1 MPRIA
6 LSNKRDPNYPPQLS
20 AQCLRTIISH
30 APPANTT
37 VSERRQAISALQNL
51 FALTAKRIQSIWKQS
66 AQQSVQQS
74 VQRPRADMSI
84 QRPRADM
91 SIQDK
96 ESLMVGQMR
105 QFGLSARDIRAA
117 WGQTEFLSPSYASS
131 SASSS
136 NFPDATNALVTTNAF
151 DTVFATISNID
162 ATNAFFDTISNIEAT
177 NAFFD
182 TIFNT
187 DDADAAI
194 LDTDAA
200 ILDTDAAILDTD
212 TTYAAAFVATTA
224 AAEEVARAVM
234 EGARAEIALS
244 FPTVHDE
251 TNCLP
256 SLPEDLWSLGPLDYG
271 FFGNR

>member
-20 AQCLRTIISH
+20 AQCLRTIISN
-30 APPANTT
+30 APPANTS
-37 VSERRQAISALQNL
+37 VSERRQALSELQIL
-51 FALTAKRIQSIWKQS
+51 FGLTAKRIQSIWKQS

-84 QRPRADM
+84 QE
-91 SIQDK
+91 K

-131 SASSS
+131 SASYA

-151 DTVFATISNID
+151 DTV
-162 ATNAFFDTISNIEAT
+162 FDTISNIEAT

-200 ILDTDAAILDTD
+200 ILDTDAAILDTNA
-212 TTYAAAFVATTA
+212 TYAAAFVATTA

-244 FPTVHDE
+244 FPTVRDE

>member
-30 APPANTT
+30 APPANTS
-37 VSERRQAISALQNL
+37 VSERRQALSELQIL
-51 FALTAKRIQSIWKQS
+51 FGLTAKRIQSIWKQS

-84 QRPRADM
+84 Q
-91 SIQDK
+91 DK

-105 QFGLSARDIRAA
+105 RFGLSARDIRAA
-117 WGQTEFLSPSYASS
+117 WGQTEFLSPSYAP
-131 SASSS
+131 SASYA

-151 DTVFATISNID
+151 DTVFA
-162 ATNAFFDTISNIEAT
+162 TISNIEAT

-244 FPTVHDE
+244 FPTVRDE

-271 FFGNR
+271 FFGNQ

>member
-30 APPANTT
+30 APPANTS
-37 VSERRQAISALQNL
+37 VSERRQALSELQIL
-51 FALTAKRIQSIWKQS
+51 FGLTAKRIQSIWKQS

-84 QRPRADM
+84 QE
-91 SIQDK
+91 K

-244 FPTVHDE
+244 FPTVRDE

>member
-37 VSERRQAISALQNL
+37 VSERRQALSELQNL
-51 FALTAKRIQSIWKQS
+51 FSLTAKRIQSIWKQS

-84 QRPRADM
+84 QE
-91 SIQDK
+91 K

-151 DTVFATISNID
+151 DTVFATISNI
-162 ATNAFFDTISNIEAT
+162 EAT

-212 TTYAAAFVATTA
+212 ATYAAAFVATTA

-244 FPTVHDE
+244 FPTVRDE

>member
-30 APPANTT
+30 APPANTS
-37 VSERRQAISALQNL
+37 VSERRQALSELQIL
-51 FALTAKRIQSIWKQS
+51 FGLTAKRIQSIWKQS

-117 WGQTEFLSPSYASS
+117 WGHTDFLSPSYAST
-131 SASSS
+131 ASYA

-162 ATNAFFDTISNIEAT
+162 ATNAFFDTI
-177 NAFFD
+177 
-182 TIFNT
+182 FNT
-187 DDADAAI
+187 DDTDAAI

-212 TTYAAAFVATTA
+212 ATYAAAFVATTA

-244 FPTVHDE
+244 FPTVRDE